1 MIRSRLGIKALG
13 LCALV
18 LGLMAISASG
28 AQASEWYYRTSPTGT
43 LTAMGDLLPELTGE
57 LENKTGSLLFTTKG
71 GTAVKIE
78 CKAGKPEGGKLKEGG
93 KSTEGT
99 VKFSECE
106 TWLNGVLTANCEPI
120 SGTEKGVVKTKKG
133 LVLVALHET
142 ETTALVEP
150 ETGTTL
156 LEIELGAK
164 CAIGEVVPVTG
175 ELILVDCNKEFT
187 IHKKV
192 HLVQEHATLHELKA
206 LGQPATLDG
215 SALIRLAGTHESL
228 EWAGLHF

>member
-43 LTAMGDLLPELTGE
+43 LTAMGDLLPLLTGE
-57 LENKTGSLLFTTKG
+57 LENQTGSLLFTTKG

-78 CKAGKPEGGKLKEGG
+78 CRTAKPESGKLKEGG

-106 TWLNGVLTANCEPI
+106 IFLNGTLTANCTPVDGGAI
-120 SGTEKGVVKTKKG
+120 GVIRTKK
-133 LVLVALHET
+133 VLILIALHET

-187 IHKKV
+187 KHKKV
-192 HLVQEHATLHELKA
+192 HLVTEHSTLHELKA

-215 SALIRLAGTHESL
+215 SALIRLAGAHESL